1 MFEFVMYCTS
11 FVFVCFLMIR
21 RPPRSTRTDTLVPYT
36 TLFRSRRGGDR
47 GEWRRFP
54 HRRGQGPLC
63 AVRRLCA
70 GAAATGL
77 LRPDQFLPDGAART
91 LSRQRP
97 PLAAPS
103 RPDQCVRIEGLCPR
117 GTDRLIW
124 TVCAARNIAVRSA
137 LAAHGRQ
144 LRSEER
150 RVGQRVYG
158 RV

>member
-1 MFEFVMYCTS
+1 MLTHPCLT
-11 FVFVCFLMIR
+11 R
-21 RPPRSTRTDTLVPYT
+21 RSAELRAAARTAYRPR
-36 TLFRSRRGGDR
+36 RRGGDR

-54 HRRGQGPLC
+54 HRRGQGLLC

-137 LAAHGRQ
+137 MADRKSTRLNT
-144 LRSEER
+144 
-150 RVGQRVYG
+150 VT
-158 RV
+158 